1 MVRPSPLHSTAVG
14 ISSSPGWMPIGATR
28 TKQRVGRATGRCF
41 AGCHRLPDD
50 VPVLAQDDD
59 SGVRGGVGSRH
70 TKTSSW
76 LRVFT
81 LGVDGAV
88 VMVDFVDPQAPCGI
102 QEKMDATSEQ
112 TPPVPDCHRVVSFQY
127 GSHM

>member
-1 MVRPSPLHSTAVG
+1 
-14 ISSSPGWMPIGATR
+14 MPIGATR

-88 VMVDFVDPQAPCGI
+88 VMVDAWIRKRPVEYNGENGRHLGEDAPWFPI
-102 QEKMDATSEQ
+102 VS
-112 TPPVPDCHRVVSFQY
+112 HRIVSFQICSKVY
-127 GSHM
+127 